1 MSLLMPFVSRLNVI
15 LSRDFAGDAARC
27 RIVARRLTTLLS
39 PDWLPAEASMPGKES
54 YGRHLLYEDPAG
66 RFCIGSFVWRPG
78 EATPIHDHH
87 CWGVVGVA
95 QGRLV
100 SQDFQARS
108 GGRND
113 LRHAASVIIPRG
125 QTIWLSP
132 ASGDIHR
139 LLNPAPATAISI
151 HVYGAGFSAVCR
163 TRYDDPAEAEAPL
176 LSAAARRRF

>member
-1 MSLLMPFVSRLNVI
+1 MPPLMPFVAQLDVI
-15 LSRDFAGDAARC
+15 LSRDIAGDAARC
-27 RIVARRLTTLLS
+27 RIIARRLTGLLT
-39 PDWLPAEASMPGKES
+39 PDWLPADAIAPGAES

-66 RFCIGSFVWRPG
+66 RYSIGSFVWRPG

-108 GGRND
+108 EGRNG
-113 LRHAASVIIPRG
+113 LRHTTSVIIPRG

-139 LLNPAPATAISI
+139 LVNPAAATAISI
-151 HVYGAGFSAVCR
+151 HVYGAAFSAICR
-163 TRYDDPAEAEAPL
+163 NRYDDPAETEASL
-176 LSAAARRRF
+176 LSAVARRF